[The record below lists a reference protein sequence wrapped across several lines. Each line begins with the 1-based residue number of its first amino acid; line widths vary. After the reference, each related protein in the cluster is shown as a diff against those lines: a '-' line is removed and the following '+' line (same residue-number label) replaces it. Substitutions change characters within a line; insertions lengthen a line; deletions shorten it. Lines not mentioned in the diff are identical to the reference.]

1 MVALPLGGNH
11 LECLDRPSWLQR
23 VMAVTALQAELFE
36 PREINP
42 WQQFGY
48 DRRAQIFQEFGRPAQ
63 NVGLTRLHIN
73 LQENVAPRHG
83 DQRQT
88 RIEARDLYLASR
100 RVLRPEA
107 AVE

>member
-11 LECLDRPSWLQR
+11 FECLDGPTWLQG
-23 VMAVTALQAELFE
+23 VMGVPVLQAELFE
-36 PREINP
+36 DREVNP

-63 NVGLTRLHIN
+63 NVGLMSLHVN
-73 LQENVAPRHG
+73 LQENVASRHG

-100 RVLRPEA
+100 RVLSPEA

>member
-11 LECLDRPSWLQR
+11 FECLDGPTWLQG
-23 VMAVTALQAELFE
+23 VMAVPALQAELFE
-36 PREINP
+36 DREVSP
-42 WQQFGY
+42 WQQLSY

-63 NVGLTRLHIN
+63 NVGLMSLHIN
-73 LQENVAPRHG
+73 LQENVASRHG

-88 RIEARDLYLASR
+88 RIEARDLHLASR
-100 RVLRPEA
+100 RVLSPEA